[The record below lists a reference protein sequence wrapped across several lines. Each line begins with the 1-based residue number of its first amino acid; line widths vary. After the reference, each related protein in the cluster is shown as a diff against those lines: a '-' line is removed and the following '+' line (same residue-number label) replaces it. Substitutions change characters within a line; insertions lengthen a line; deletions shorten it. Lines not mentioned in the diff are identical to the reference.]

1 MNVTDNLV
9 TIVSLAVAFLS
20 ILLAVLS
27 IVITLCVFRRDK
39 TSKEHEK
46 TIMRKQQIVNNL
58 ANQVKA
64 YYILQN
70 LLIDDIAAKT
80 SESPKTL
87 KEKYHKLAKA
97 NNNQINISGWMSSSE
112 ADKYIRSL

>member
-1 MNVTDNLV
+1 MNVTDSLV

-27 IVITLCVFRRDK
+27 IVITLCVFKRDK
-39 TSKEHEK
+39 TTKEYEK
-46 TIMRKQQIVNNL
+46 KIRRKQQTVNNL

-70 LLIDDIAAKT
+70 MLIDDIAAKT
-80 SESPKTL
+80 LENPKTL
-87 KEKYHKLAKA
+87 KEKYHKMAKA
-97 NNNQINISGWMSSSE
+97 NNNQINISVWMPSSE
-112 ADKYIRSL
+112 ADKYIQPL